1 MRLVQLALAGVLTI
15 AASEGDASEVRDDL
29 PREQIQSCLT
39 ELGALSRAEDFSDS
53 HPFDLTERCPGLAER
68 LAASVDVA
76 AIGALEVDAVSI
88 DGLRDLQFFARGFD
102 RQPTVGGKF
111 SPNFG
116 ALDALLSDVLI
127 EESIDDD
134 LWQRFLRWLEEYS
147 RSGEASEL
155 KRLLSWLEDL
165 DPPSWL
171 AEVLLKG
178 SIVLIVLLALMVVGN
193 ELRLAGVMGRMRK
206 RIKPEAPVGSPS
218 ATPTQ
223 RAMSLDDLTA
233 LPSRQLAAA
242 ILGIVT
248 RTFADRGWLSS
259 TSSLTNGEL
268 VGQIGRRQTALGD
281 PFSGLVGAIEQVI
294 YGDRDPDD
302 DARQRL
308 LASAHALLARADAEP
323 TAASGGTG

>member
-1 MRLVQLALAGVLTI
+1 MRLVQLALAGALMF
-15 AASEGDASEVRDDL
+15 AACEGGASEVRDDL
-29 PREQIQSCLT
+29 PREQLQFCLT
-39 ELGALSRAEDFSDS
+39 ELGALSRAEDYSDS
-53 HPFDLTERCPGLAER
+53 HPFDLTKRCPALAER
-68 LAASVDVA
+68 LATSVDVA
-76 AIGALEVDAVSI
+76 AIGATEIDAMSI
-88 DGLRDLQFFARGFD
+88 DGLRDLRFFTRGFD
-102 RQPTVGGKF
+102 RQTIGGGKF

-116 ALDALLSDVLI
+116 ELDALLADVLI

-134 LWQRFLRWLEEYS
+134 LWQRFLRWLEEYVKG
-147 RSGEASEL
+147 GESPALEGFV
-155 KRLLSWLEDL
+155 KWLEDL
-165 DPPSWL
+165 DPPPWL

-281 PFSGLVGAIEQVI
+281 PFAGLVGAIEQVI

>member
-1 MRLVQLALAGVLTI
+1 MKLVQLALAGVLTI
-15 AASEGDASEVRDDL
+15 AASEGGASEARDDL

-53 HPFDLTERCPGLAER
+53 HPFDLNKHCPGLAQR

-76 AIGALEVDAVSI
+76 EMGAFEVDAASI

-102 RQPTVGGKF
+102 RQTIGGGNF

-116 ALDALLSDVLI
+116 QLDALLADVLI
-127 EESIDDD
+127 EETIDDD
-134 LWQRFLRWLEEYS
+134 LWQRFLRWLEEYT
-147 RSGEASEL
+147 RSGEAPEL

-178 SIVLIVLLALMVVGN
+178 SIVLIVLLALIVVGN
-193 ELRLAGVMGRMRK
+193 ELRLAGIMDRLRK
-206 RIKPEAPVGSPS
+206 RHRPEVPAGGPV

-223 RAMSLDDLTA
+223 EATSLDDLAA

-248 RTFADRGWLSS
+248 RTFADRGWLAS
-259 TSSLTNGEL
+259 TSSFTNGEL
-268 VGQIGRRQTALGD
+268 VRQIGRRQSALSD
-281 PFSGLVGAIEQVI
+281 PFAGLVGAVEQVI
-294 YGDRDPDD
+294 YGDRDADD

-308 LASAHALLARADAEP
+308 LASARALLARAGAEP
-323 TAASGGTG
+323 TAAPGGTG

>member
-1 MRLVQLALAGVLTI
+1 MRLVQFALAGALTF
-15 AASEGDASEVRDDL
+15 AACEGGASEVRDDL

-53 HPFDLTERCPGLAER
+53 HPFDITKRCPGLAER

-76 AIGALEVDAVSI
+76 EIGALEMDAVSI
-88 DGLRDLQFFARGFD
+88 DGLRDLQFFAGGFD
-102 RQPTVGGKF
+102 RQPVGGGNF
-111 SPNFG
+111 SPNFDQ
-116 ALDALLSDVLI
+116 LDALLADVLI
-127 EESIDDD
+127 EETIDDG
-134 LWQRFLRWLEEYS
+134 LWQRFLHWLEEYT
-147 RSGEASEL
+147 RSGEAPEL

-178 SIVLIVLLALMVVGN
+178 SIVLIVLLALIVVGN
-193 ELRLAGVMGRMRK
+193 ELRLAGIMGRMGK
-206 RIKPEAPVGSPS
+206 RRRPEAPPGSPV

-223 RAMSLDDLTA
+223 AAMSLDDLTA

-248 RTFADRGWLSS
+248 RTFADRGWLAS

-268 VGQIGRRQTALGD
+268 VTQIGRRQTALRD

-294 YGDRDPDD
+294 YGDRDTDD

-308 LASAHALLARADAEP
+308 LASARALLARADAEP
-323 TAASGGTG
+323 TAASGRTG

>member
-15 AASEGDASEVRDDL
+15 AASEGGASEVRDDL

-53 HPFDLTERCPGLAER
+53 HPFDLNKHCPGFAQR

-76 AIGALEVDAVSI
+76 EIGALEVDAVSI
-88 DGLRDLQFFARGFD
+88 DGLRDLQFFAHGFD
-102 RQPTVGGKF
+102 RQPIGGGNF

-116 ALDALLSDVLI
+116 QLDALLADVLI
-127 EESIDDD
+127 EETVDAD
-134 LWQRFLRWLEEYS
+134 LWQRFLRWLEEYT
-147 RSGEASEL
+147 RSGEAPEL

-178 SIVLIVLLALMVVGN
+178 SIVLIVLLALIVVGN
-193 ELRLAGVMGRMRK
+193 ELRLAGIMGRLRK
-206 RIKPEAPVGSPS
+206 RHRPEAPVGGPV

-223 RAMSLDDLTA
+223 EATSLDDLAA

-248 RTFADRGWLSS
+248 RTFADRGWLAS
-259 TSSLTNGEL
+259 TSSFTNGEL
-268 VGQIGRRQTALGD
+268 VRQIGRRQSALSD
-281 PFSGLVGAIEQVI
+281 PFAGLVGAVEQVI
-294 YGDRDPDD
+294 YGDRDADD
-302 DARQRL
+302 EARQRL
-308 LASAHALLARADAEP
+308 LASARALLARAGAEP
-323 TAASGGTG
+323 TAAAGGTG